1 MYEKKQV
8 TTMKDGG
15 ESLVVVRACAG
26 GTGMGNVFTKL
37 ECCAS
42 ICSTNLTHSCI
53 HAQSVLSTQVVQNC
67 ATMCSCSSLCS
78 YWVDFVYFTT
88 FAWIQIQIGLIWKR
102 WVSLTLSSSL
112 YIHKVNYLY
121 FLHQMCIQRVCNQII
136 YEMLRMLLF
145 PTLWMMKISHG
156 QTDPRALLLVLVELD
171 C

>member
-1 MYEKKQV
+1 
-8 TTMKDGG
+8 MKDGG
-15 ESLVVVRACAG
+15 ESLVVVMAYGGGQGWEMFSLNWSAVLQSAQLTSPTHAYTRNPFCQHKLFKIARQRAAAHRCY
-26 GTGMGNVFTKL
+26 
-37 ECCAS
+37 
-42 ICSTNLTHSCI
+42 
-53 HAQSVLSTQVVQNC
+53 VQ
-67 ATMCSCSSLCS
+67 CS